1 MFNQTTKFILIGGL
15 NTIIGFTIYFLCF
28 KVFDLSYGLSLVI
41 SHIIGVINS
50 FFWNRT
56 WTFNVKK
63 SDKNMILK
71 FIVTYFITFLI
82 NYLLLILFIEVFRM
96 NPLVAQVI
104 STVLNTVVSFIG
116 QKYWTFKVKT
126 LESGK

>member
-15 NTIIGFTIYFLCF
+15 NTIVGLIIYFLCF
-28 KVFDLSYGLSLVI
+28 KVFDLSYGISLVI
-41 SHIIGVINS
+41 SHVIGVINS

-56 WTFNVKK
+56 WTFNLKK
-63 SDKNMILK
+63 SNKYMILK
-71 FIVTYFITFLI
+71 FIITYSITFLI
-82 NYLLLILFIEVFRM
+82 NYFLLILFIEIFGM
-96 NPLVAQVI
+96 NPLIAQVI

-116 QKYWTFKVKT
+116 QKYWTFKVHT